1 MEKFWFIWNSEWL
14 LIIFSKLVGKFCK
27 SKWNA
32 FCETETTGS
41 KDPNQENKSL
51 AHQCQ
56 ILHANENW
64 CMNYIPRW
72 VVWII
77 LLNKYSKKIN
87 NKNQQCNLPSLSSKF
102 LFVIWNS
109 ASNGVSLGFVIFWLW
124 CDCDDC
130 CDCCEPEWCIWWSDN
145 RLPLPISGEQQS
157 LAAEL
162 LRSEPDSDFKSMVMF
177 MFICRSSCAWAFKC
191 SRCRW

>member
-1 MEKFWFIWNSEWL
+1 MFRFVWNSKWL
-14 LIIFSKLVGKFCK
+14 LILWVFSKLVDKFCK

-64 CMNYIPRW
+64 CMNNKPRW

-77 LLNKYSKKIN
+77 RLNKYSKIIN
-87 NKNQQCNLPSLSSKF
+87 SNAIYLLFRRNFCLSFGIVHPTECHLVLSF
-102 LFVIWNS
+102 FDYDVIVMIAAIVVSPNDAYDDRIIGCRFQFRVNS
-109 ASNGVSLGFVIFWLW
+109 NH
-124 CDCDDC
+124 
-130 CDCCEPEWCIWWSDN
+130 
-145 RLPLPISGEQQS
+145 
-157 LAAEL
+157 
-162 LRSEPDSDFKSMVMF
+162 
-177 MFICRSSCAWAFKC
+177 
-191 SRCRW
+191 